1 MKKGIGRLILTVLV
15 IGFICFEGVN
25 LPGVDEGVAAEPGPV
40 VAVGTPLVKRGD
52 ITGIVIMGTGFRPAQ
67 EIRLLFTTVDGQQSD
82 IGYALKP
89 EPKPDKTG
97 SWFTTWDAS
106 SFVKEKLVT
115 GGAYKLCVAD
125 GDYRIITHTPVF
137 FQPEKDKEDK
147 NKK

>member
-1 MKKGIGRLILTVLV
+1 MKKGMRSLILIILV
-15 IGFICFEGVN
+15 IAFICFEGLN
-25 LPGVDEGVAAEPGPV
+25 FPKVDQSVAAEPGPV

-52 ITGIVIMGTGFRPAQ
+52 FAAIVIMGTGFQPGQ
-67 EIRLLFTTVDGQQSD
+67 EIRILFTTPDGQQAD